1 MKRWFSF
8 GSIVLFFA
16 LPCTAPA
23 EGNAMQEEMATAHAH
38 ALMAAGADSLE
49 MTHAHLQH
57 VINCLVGPDGEGF
70 DAAAANPCKSM
81 GAGALPDSAGSE
93 AEQGQLKQALAA
105 AQSGVKADS
114 QESAQ
119 KAANNAAQ
127 LLEPADGEQ

>member
-1 MKRWFSF
+1 M
-8 GSIVLFFA
+8 VLFFA
-16 LPCTAPA
+16 LPCTALA
-23 EGNAMQEEMATAHAH
+23 EGNAAQEAVATAHAH

-49 MTHAHLQH
+49 MTQAHLQH

-70 DAAAANPCKSM
+70 DAEAANPCESM

-93 AEQGQLKQALAA
+93 AERGQLKEALAA

-119 KAANNAAQ
+119 KAANSAAE
-127 LLEPADGEQ
+127 LLKSSDGGQ